1 MIKFN
6 DINWNEIKWHLELL
20 ERTQEETKAINFM
33 WKEKLMEFGILSVG
47 NFHGRCIFE
56 HISCCGVYES
66 ISDIYGFLCVW
77 EREKEREL
85 CVYFANLFFLF
96 TTATIFPSPST
107 DLESTGT
114 DTFNGS
120 QVLARILSLEKVI
133 SISFILGS

>member
-1 MIKFN
+1 M
-6 DINWNEIKWHLELL
+6 
-20 ERTQEETKAINFM
+20 
-33 WKEKLMEFGILSVG
+33 
-47 NFHGRCIFE
+47 
-56 HISCCGVYES
+56 
-66 ISDIYGFLCVW
+66 CVR

-85 CVYFANLFFLF
+85 FVYFANLFFLF

>member
-1 MIKFN
+1 MP
-6 DINWNEIKWHLELL
+6 
-20 ERTQEETKAINFM
+20 
-33 WKEKLMEFGILSVG
+33 VG

-56 HISCCGVYES
+56 HISCGVYES
-66 ISDIYGFLCVW
+66 VSDIYGFLCVCVCVCVCVS
-77 EREKEREL
+77 L

-96 TTATIFPSPST
+96 TTATVFPSPSA
-107 DLESTGT
+107 DLESIGT

>member
-1 MIKFN
+1 MCVCV
-6 DINWNEIKWHLELL
+6 
-20 ERTQEETKAINFM
+20 
-33 WKEKLMEFGILSVG
+33 SV
-47 NFHGRCIFE
+47 
-56 HISCCGVYES
+56 
-66 ISDIYGFLCVW
+66 CVS
-77 EREKEREL
+77 L

-96 TTATIFPSPST
+96 TTATIFPSLSA